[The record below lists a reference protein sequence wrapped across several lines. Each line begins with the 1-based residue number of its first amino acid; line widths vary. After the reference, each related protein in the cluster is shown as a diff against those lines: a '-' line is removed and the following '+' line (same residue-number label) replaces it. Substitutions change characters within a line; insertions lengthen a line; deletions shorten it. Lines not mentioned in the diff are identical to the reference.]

1 VAGGR
6 GERSITRESIGCSD
20 KNAKGG
26 LMTATTILI
35 DGFQR
40 VRDALYPALGG
51 LTSDQLA
58 HRPSP
63 ESNSVAWLVWHLAR
77 IQDAQVAALAG
88 VEQVW
93 LVEGWVERFALPL
106 DPADTGYGH
115 DATEVAAVVADA
127 DRLLGYFEATHAQTI
142 DVVAPMSDA
151 DLQRIVDQHWDPP
164 VTAAVRLMSIIS
176 DDLQHVG
183 QVAYLRGMLLA
194 E

>member
-1 VAGGR
+1 
-6 GERSITRESIGCSD
+6 
-20 KNAKGG
+20 
-26 LMTATTILI
+26 MTATTILI

-58 HRPSP
+58 HRPGP

-77 IQDAQVAALAG
+77 IQDAQVAELAG

-93 LVEGWVERFALPL
+93 MLEGWVERFALSL
-106 DPADTGYGH
+106 DPTDTGYGH
-115 DATEVAAVVADA
+115 DAAQMAAVIADA
-127 DRLLGYFEATHAQTI
+127 DLLLGYFEATHARTI
-142 DVVAPMSDA
+142 ELVASMSDT
-151 DLQRIVDQHWDPP
+151 DLHRIVDHHWDPP
-164 VTAAVRLMSIIS
+164 VTAAVRLVSIIS